1 MIMKILNLNFRSRKA
16 IISDESARR
25 LTAEFL
31 DGATEPAQER
41 QLYDYYTSGHVADDL
56 KAYIDMFA
64 MYASLAPVPASVKSG
79 KTSRVIW
86 SVAASVAVIAAV
98 GVALFFGGS
107 YGRSDNDSLYAGSYI
122 IRDGKKITDIKAIM
136 PLLRSA
142 DDYVDSTMRQ
152 VDILYPDDYETVII
166 ENALAGI
173 TDPQLKAELLANI

>member
-16 IISDESARR
+16 IISDETARR

-31 DGATEPAQER
+31 DGATEPAQEC
-41 QLYDYYTSGHVADDL
+41 QLYDYYASGRVADDL
-56 KAYIDMFA
+56 KGYCDMFA
-64 MYASLAPVPASVKSG
+64 MYASLTPAPVRSG
-79 KTSRVIW
+79 RPSRVIW
-86 SVAASVAVIAAV
+86 SAAASVAVIAVIGAAV
-98 GVALFFGGS
+98 FFS
-107 YGRSDNDSLYAGSYI
+107 EADRQPDSESLYAGSYI
-122 IRDGKKITDIKAIM
+122 IRDGKKITDIKTIM

-166 ENALAGI
+166 EKALAGI